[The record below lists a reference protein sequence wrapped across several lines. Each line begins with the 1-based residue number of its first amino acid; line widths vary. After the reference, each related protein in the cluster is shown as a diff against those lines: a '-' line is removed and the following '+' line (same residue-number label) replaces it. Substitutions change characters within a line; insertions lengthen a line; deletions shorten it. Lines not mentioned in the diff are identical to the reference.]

1 MYLPSRLQTF
11 FFLPCLG
18 PLLAL
23 LLFRQL
29 SFVKAGQKFPRLR
42 CHAPDNVMKS
52 VPYVHTPPRILIE
65 DDSFGL
71 SEFCSLLCFND
82 LVRLCQEVNI

>member
-23 LLFRQL
+23 LLFRHL
-29 SFVKAGQKFPRLR
+29 SFVKAGQKFPRLQ
-42 CHAPDNVMKS
+42 CHAPDRVMKR
-52 VPYVHTPPRILIE
+52 VPYVYTPPRILIE
-65 DDSFGL
+65 HDSIGL

-82 LVRLCQEVNI
+82 LVGLC